1 MNDVL
6 MKNYETMEMNDNVSV
21 IHAAFGDTPHVV
33 AMVSVD
39 KNLSDLD
46 KCEQAFML
54 TNSIH
59 DAWWNNEQVT
69 AMFPKDGCRSTS
81 VGDQVL
87 VGDTKY
93 VCADFGWEKL
103 PK

>member
-1 MNDVL
+1 MNDAL
-6 MKNYETMEMNDNVSV
+6 IQNYEKMVVKDTVSV
-21 IHAAFGDTPHVV
+21 IHTAFEDTPQVV

-39 KNLSDLD
+39 KTLTDLD
-46 KCEQAFML
+46 KCEVAYML

-81 VGDQVL
+81 VGDQML
-87 VGDTKY
+87 VGNTKY
-93 VCADFGWEKL
+93 VCSDFGFKEME
-103 PK
+103 